1 MLGLIAILLSSLFT
15 IWRCQPDTD
24 SACIDLEPQAAELII
39 VGLLALL
46 RELGGIGQQP
56 LFLLGIVGVGRCAGL
71 TDVSKNLSNSII
83 DEKNTTMQI
92 EKWSEIA

>member
-1 MLGLIAILLSSLFT
+1 MLV
-15 IWRCQPDTD
+15 
-24 SACIDLEPQAAELII
+24 II
-39 VGLLALL
+39 SLLAQF
-46 RELGGIGQQP
+46 RELGCIGQQP

-92 EKWSEIA
+92 EKWSEIKRFQTT